1 MPRRQDKNIAS
12 IGKYFCHCTHPS
24 PGTLQCKDFLSWV
37 SPSTLSLTDFTV
49 PSFCRSVQLPIE
61 SIYISEIQTLLGQ
74 GVPNLVQVPILVW
87 KRFRSVCP
95 KPATLSLSFSCH
107 VYKAALVHLL
117 REIHD
122 AHQQHLPEY
131 PYFQA
136 ELFSPAA
143 SLACTGHADGG
154 HSSQPLLQEVCGAV
168 TLLPGCLDPALQAQ
182 FRNLLC
188 TFHGKHRVPFV
199 CCFFSLP
206 GLVGNYQRPGNQ

>member
-49 PSFCRSVQLPIE
+49 PSFCRLVQLPIE

-107 VYKAALVHLL
+107 VYAT
-117 REIHD
+117 R
-122 AHQQHLPEY
+122 
-131 PYFQA
+131 
-136 ELFSPAA
+136 
-143 SLACTGHADGG
+143 
-154 HSSQPLLQEVCGAV
+154 QPLFTFSVKFMMHTSNISPNTHVSRLNSFHPRRPLPAQAMQTAV
-168 TLLPGCLDPALQAQ
+168 TLH
-182 FRNLLC
+182 N
-188 TFHGKHRVPFV
+188 H
-199 CCFFSLP
+199 CCRRCVEL
-206 GLVGNYQRPGNQ
+206 